1 MSERTEHP
9 IYIAWRN
16 MKGRCYNPSRY
27 NYHKYGGRGIKVCER
42 WFNLYD
48 NFYEDMFPTWKE
60 GLQLDRI
67 ENNGNYE
74 PGNCR
79 WSTRREQ
86 QLNRNPYNKTGVKG
100 VKKHYNRFIAELHD
114 GKIKRYL
121 GSFKTIEEAN
131 EAYQKAR
138 KEYGQENC

>member
-1 MSERTEHP
+1 
-9 IYIAWRN
+9 

-27 NYHKYGGRGIKVCER
+27 NYHKYGGRGIRVFPKWVADVSKFAEYL
-42 WFNLYD
+42 FTLPGHD
-48 NFYEDMFPTWKE
+48 NPK
-60 GLQLDRI
+60 LHIDRI
-67 ENNGNYE
+67 DNNGNYE